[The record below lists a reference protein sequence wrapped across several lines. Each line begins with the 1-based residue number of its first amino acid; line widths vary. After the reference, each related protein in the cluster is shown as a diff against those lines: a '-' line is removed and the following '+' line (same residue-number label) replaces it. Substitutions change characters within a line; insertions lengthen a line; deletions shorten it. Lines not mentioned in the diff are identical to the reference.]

1 MTGYTADEKLRV
13 EQISNLRRKWLKD
26 QELSPRE
33 PVLPK
38 TAPGPVAKFWAGFLE
53 PKTLWRLYTYKVY
66 TGGVFA
72 LTRLLIP
79 AWVVHYYVKYH
90 VAVSSINSTPIILSF
105 HSCSNVVV
113 RKTCSWSVRGFWPN
127 QTPPGFFQPPHRPN
141 WFDLKHQ
148 ASQL

>member
-38 TAPGPVAKFWAGFLE
+38 TALGPVAKFWAGFLE

-66 TGGVFA
+66 TGGVFT

-90 VAVSSINSTPIILSF
+90 VAGDTILETGE
-105 HSCSNVVV
+105 VV
-113 RKTCSWSVRGFWPN
+113 P
-127 QTPPGFFQPPHRPN
+127 
-141 WFDLKHQ
+141 DLPESHGHH
-148 ASQL
+148 

>member
-38 TAPGPVAKFWAGFLE
+38 TALGPVAKFWAGFLE

-90 VAVSSINSTPIILSF
+90 VAKRPYGIVELKPRLFPGDTILETGE
-105 HSCSNVVV
+105 VV
-113 RKTCSWSVRGFWPN
+113 P
-127 QTPPGFFQPPHRPN
+127 
-141 WFDLKHQ
+141 DLPESHGHH
-148 ASQL
+148 